1 MVWPAE
7 LEVQEAAGAEL
18 QALKEPNLKVAYR
31 EVIPLSAP
39 VLVLQYHQQNYHSV
53 DGLSMTEL
61 VY

>member
-1 MVWPAE
+1 

-18 QALKEPNLKVAYR
+18 QALKEPKRKVAYR
-31 EVIPLSAP
+31 GVIPLSAP
-39 VLVLQYHQQNYHSV
+39 ALVLHYHQHNYHSV